1 MNRSVSVLAV
11 ALALSFTFAGVA
23 SGTHSNGQGPK
34 KDLVAGT
41 GTLVVPTG
49 FAQAPMLHVNAD
61 RDPVT
66 GEVHGHWFVRYPTT
80 TTPGG
85 FDMRGRVVC
94 LSTTIGRAGLLGE
107 IERVNGSESF
117 GGPRGFVEE
126 NFVYIRIRDAGEP
139 GLFDGA
145 NFDNGTPTPVPA
157 GCPPGVDELPLS
169 QGNFIV
175 HSDPPLAILP
185 SLDLLIAE
193 FEAAAGEH

>member
-11 ALALSFTFAGVA
+11 ALGLSFTFAGVA

-41 GTLVVPTG
+41 GTLVVPQP
-49 FAQAPMLHVNAD
+49 FAQAPMVHVNAD

-66 GEVHGHWFVRYPTT
+66 GEVHGHWFIRYPTT

-85 FDMRGRVVC
+85 FDMRGPVVC
-94 LSTTIGRAGLLGE
+94 LSTTVGHAGLVGE

-117 GGPRGFVEE
+117 GGLRGFVEE
-126 NFVYIRIRDAGEP
+126 NFVYIRIRDLGEP

-145 NFDNGTPTPVPA
+145 NFDGGTSNRPA

-169 QGNFIV
+169 QGNYIV
-175 HSDPPLAILP
+175 HSDPPLEIL
-185 SLDLLIAE
+185 SVLDLLLAE